1 MAVVLRNVWLLMRSA
16 FALVFCG
23 AQISQGFEHGSC
35 GTFMAMLRNYGIG
48 FVCRIIWGGGGGTG
62 KAFLHNGRNSF
73 LTACDALVD
82 QNLRC
87 VFSI

>member
-62 KAFLHNGRNSF
+62 KALPNNWAHFFS
-73 LTACDALVD
+73 AALW
-82 QNLRC
+82 
-87 VFSI
+87 SMGG